1 MKKLLGILLS
11 ISLLACTLCS
21 CSSKKDNA
29 KTEANTT
36 TTNQAQ
42 TVNSD
47 GETTTDAAT
56 TATTTTAS
64 VTAKPTT
71 TSQEKT
77 TTKKSSENKTATK
90 TTARSVKTTTTK
102 SNQRTPY
109 SASFEVSPS
118 SVTARAGKVLRA
130 WKISSDTT
138 SVELHKVAYGPVETQ
153 TFMQKYDR
161 AMDITSK
168 TVSFQPI
175 INVAIVTCSP
185 TTLKFGGAKQLLDS
199 SMGSAESMARKAGA
213 LVAVN
218 GQAIEGQNI
227 MTVRNGKLYNSDAA
241 EGHILRMYKD
251 GKWELGPI
259 NNSNK
264 NQIVSDGVY
273 NTFRFQYSPLIW
285 DGVKNH
291 YDDPYYNNHT
301 MLAKIS
307 ENKYILAV
315 SEFMSLNGIVDVLS
329 AYGAKNAVVLNG
341 GNCSIMYV
349 RGIGNVTGTNAT
361 QLKELDKVNTVE
373 TEFFADHGM
382 LGLNSAGKQKLG
394 GPCFDAIDIV
404 YAK

>member
-1 MKKLLGILLS
+1 MKKFLGIFLS

-47 GETTTDAAT
+47 GETTTTTAQAT
-56 TATTTTAS
+56 TAPTTT
-64 VTAKPTT
+64 KPTT
-71 TSQEKT
+71 TSEAKT
-77 TTKKSSENKTATK
+77 TTKKSSENKTEK
-90 TTARSVKTTTTK
+90 KTTTKASKTTTKK
-102 SNQRTPY
+102 SNQAKPY

-138 SVELHKVAYGPVETQ
+138 SVELHKVAYGPRETQ
-153 TFMQKYDR
+153 TFMQKYDT
-161 AMDITSK
+161 AMDVSSK

-185 TTLKFGGAKQLLDS
+185 TTLKIGTAEQLINSNMGATM
-199 SMGSAESMARKAGA
+199 SMAESAGA
-213 LVAVN
+213 LIAVN
-218 GQAIEGQNI
+218 GQALAGQNI
-227 MTVRNGKLYNSDAA
+227 MAVRNGKLYHANAA
-241 EGHILRMYKD
+241 EGHILRMYKN
-251 GKWELGPI
+251 GKWDLGPI

-264 NQIVSDGVY
+264 DQLISDGVY
-273 NTFRFQYSPLIW
+273 NTFKFQYSPLIW
-285 DGVKNH
+285 DGVKSR
-291 YDDPYYNNHT
+291 YDDPYYHNHT
-301 MLAKIS
+301 MVAKIS

-329 AYGAKNAVVLNG
+329 AYGAMNAVITNG

-382 LGLNSAGKQKLG
+382 LGLNKAGKPKLG
-394 GPCFDAIDIV
+394 GPCYDAIDII